1 MCRVRLTTTASPYCF
16 QCTTSEIVPNVRTK
30 FPKVDRWVA
39 LVTGIGFAICGWGC
53 DAVLTDGTSADTAAQ
68 TSGVSDAVQNPQ
80 TTAASPM
87 AEPLGVQFQ
96 IGKWL
101 NEAGTERAMV
111 SGGFDFVEVAF
122 SGPVPSLDSDLT
134 GLEATVSVDL
144 RSLNTGSTIRDEN
157 IRVSYFETE
166 DHPWAKVVFRNFR
179 VIGPSV
185 SFTGGHLIQGDAT
198 LELHGSS
205 QVTNNVSLEVLESDA
220 DYRVRT
226 TSPIIVRVDVDMPVP
241 ALLTLC
247 EHVGIDSY
255 SSVTVD
261 VVVPKQPAAP
271 AE

>member
-1 MCRVRLTTTASPYCF
+1 MYDISDKA
-16 QCTTSEIVPNVRTK
+16 NVRTI
-30 FPKVDRWVA
+30 FSSVDRWVA
-39 LVTGIGFAICGWGC
+39 VVASVGFALCGWGC
-53 DAVLTDGTSADTAAQ
+53 DAVLTDGMTSVDTAAQ
-68 TSGVSDAVQNPQ
+68 ASGVSDRTQDPQ

-87 AEPLGVQFQ
+87 AEPRGVQFQ

-166 DHPWAKVVFRNFR
+166 DYPWAKVVFRNFR
-179 VIGPSV
+179 LVGPSV
-185 SFTGGHLIQGDAT
+185 SFSGGQLIQGDAT

-205 QVTNNVSLEVLESDA
+205 QITNNVSLEVLESDV

-226 TSPIIVRVDVDMPVP
+226 TSPIVVRVDVDMPVP

-261 VVVPKQPAAP
+261 VVVPKPAAAP
-271 AE
+271 TE